1 MQNAALVITKI
12 RKVLK
17 IFLPKSWVSSP
28 VSHDEGMYP
37 KHPSDAEMEIEPG
50 DPASSWV
57 AWETSTRRE
66 HSRRRSGRGERKP
79 DSDR

>member
-28 VSHDEGMYP
+28 VAHDEGIYP
-37 KHPSDAEMEIEPG
+37 KRRSDAEMEVEPG

-57 AWETSTRRE
+57 AWETSTRRA
-66 HSRRRSGRGERKP
+66 HSRRRSDGKEPK
-79 DSDR
+79 SDIDR